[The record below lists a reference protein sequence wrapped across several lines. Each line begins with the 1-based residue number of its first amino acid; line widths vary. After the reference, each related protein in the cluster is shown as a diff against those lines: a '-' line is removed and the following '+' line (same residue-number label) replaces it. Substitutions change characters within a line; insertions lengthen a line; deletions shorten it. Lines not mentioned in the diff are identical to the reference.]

1 MAIDPVM
8 AVVDLTSLVR
18 DLATMVGERLGAAKR
33 LPETVARVKRTV
45 GQVVGATQDI
55 QLDGP
60 TEHALATI
68 KLKLEEV
75 GRCLDRLEGTGER
88 GGKAFTALGR
98 CCGLMSQ
105 GHDVLAIEAEFDRLD
120 GEIKSELQEL
130 VKATALHAYWRSA
143 AMPRSSTTGPRRGRR
158 GRTPDPG

>member
-1 MAIDPVM
+1 MH
-8 AVVDLTSLVR
+8 
-18 DLATMVGERLGAAKR
+18 ERLCGSCSDLIYDDRTKVGS
-33 LPETVARVKRTV
+33 PEDSAYAQRAF
-45 GQVVGATQDI
+45 GQ
-55 QLDGP
+55 
-60 TEHALATI
+60 
-68 KLKLEEV
+68 EV

-130 VKATALHAYWRSA
+130 VKATALHAYANRAAGVLKDASSRAFWDRHFKDARSVA
-143 AMPRSSTTGPRRGRR
+143 ADELLEAMRFDAGEAVDMDALDPLVRLALGRH
-158 GRTPDPG
+158 